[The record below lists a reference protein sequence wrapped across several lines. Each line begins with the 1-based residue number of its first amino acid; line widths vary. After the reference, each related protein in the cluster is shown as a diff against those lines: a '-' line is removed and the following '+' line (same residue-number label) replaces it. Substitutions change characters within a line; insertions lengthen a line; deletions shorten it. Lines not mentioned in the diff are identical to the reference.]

1 MVTERAQEKR
11 RRMLEAARLV
21 VLRDGLRG
29 ATMEAIARE
38 AGIAKATLYA
48 QFSDKDAVV
57 GALVETMLD
66 ALMEAFEAGMASDGD
81 AAERIGDGLARQYLA
96 LARMLEGSPH
106 ATEIM
111 SAHKRLGLS
120 LQDRD
125 IAMVNRIE
133 AVLADAG
140 VADPDALTHLVMA
153 ASYGIAFKTRDEV
166 AMAAGIRLLCRR
178 LIEPET
184 ASA

>member
-66 ALMEAFEAGMASDGD
+66 A
-81 AAERIGDGLARQYLA
+81 
-96 LARMLEGSPH
+96 
-106 ATEIM
+106 
-111 SAHKRLGLS
+111 
-120 LQDRD
+120 
-125 IAMVNRIE
+125 
-133 AVLADAG
+133 
-140 VADPDALTHLVMA
+140 
-153 ASYGIAFKTRDEV
+153 
-166 AMAAGIRLLCRR
+166 
-178 LIEPET
+178 
-184 ASA
+184 